1 MQTINIFYDENPTPQ
16 IKQSLELLFDTYIN
30 EFYASNQVNSTTSS
44 EEDVQ
49 Q

>member
-1 MQTINIFYDENPTPQ
+1 MQITNIFNDENPSFQ

-30 EFYASNQVNSTTSS
+30 EFYASKQVNSTTSS

-49 Q
+49 K